1 MNVIVEQTGPSPE
14 GALGN
19 ALGDAVQ
26 ILNMGPQHP
35 GTHGVL
41 RLLVTLHGEQIVDME
56 PHIGYVHTGIEK
68 NLEYK
73 QYQQGVTLT
82 DRMEYTAASCNNLAF
97 VLPVE
102 KLMGLEIPSRA
113 TILRVIWAELSRLS
127 GHLIWI
133 GNHAID
139 LGAMSVFLYAF
150 RERESILDLHEMAAG
165 ARMMPSYIRV
175 GGVYY
180 DLPEGWVEKC
190 REFVCALPGH
200 LDEYEEMLTNNP
212 IWLTR
217 TQGVGKVAA
226 DQAIAMG
233 LSGAPL
239 RACGIPW
246 DVRKSDPYCGYETY
260 DFDIPIGQN
269 GDVYDRYL
277 VRVAE
282 IRQSVRIIEQAL
294 DRLEPGP
301 VMTSDPRVAVPPKAR
316 AYTRMEELIYHFIIV
331 TDGFNVPAG
340 EAYVPTEGAKGE
352 VGFYIVSDGT
362 NRPWR
367 AHMRAPTFVHIQSLP
382 LLARG
387 HMIADVIS
395 IIASLDVVLGEAD
408 R

>member
-1 MNVIVEQTGPSPE
+1 MNVMVEGVTVESDPLDGQT
-14 GALGN
+14 
-19 ALGDAVQ
+19 Q

-41 RLLVTLHGEQIVDME
+41 RVVVEVDGERIVSAQ

-73 QYQQGVTLT
+73 PYQQGVTLT
-82 DRMEYTAASCNNLAF
+82 DRIEYTSASCNNLAF
-97 VLPVE
+97 VLPIE
-102 KLMGLEIPSRA
+102 KLLGLEIPPRA
-113 TILRVIWAELSRLS
+113 TTLRVIWAELSRLS

-139 LGAMSVFLYAF
+139 LGAVSLFLYAF
-150 RERESILDLHEMAAG
+150 RERENILDLHEMAAG

-180 DLPEGWVEKC
+180 DIPDGWVEKC
-190 REFVCALPGH
+190 RAFCKMLPGKI
-200 LDEYEEMLTNNP
+200 DEYEQMLTDNP
-212 IWLTR
+212 IWLIR
-217 TQGVGKVAA
+217 TQGVGKITAE
-226 DQAIAMG
+226 QGIG
-233 LSGAPL
+233 LGISGASL
-239 RACGIPW
+239 RACGVPW
-246 DVRKSDPYCGYETY
+246 DVRRSDPYCGYETY
-260 DFDIPIGQN
+260 DFDIPTAEE
-269 GDVYDRYL
+269 GDVYARYL

-301 VMTSDPRVAVPPKAR
+301 VMTPEPRVARPPKAQVF
-316 AYTRMEELIYHFIIV
+316 TRMEELIYHFLLV
-331 TDGFNVPAG
+331 TEGFHVPAG

-352 VGFYIVSDGT
+352 VGFYIVSDGS

-367 AHMRAPTFVHIQSLP
+367 AHMRAPSFVNMQALGP
-382 LLARG
+382 MVKG
-387 HMIADVIS
+387 HMIADVIAV
-395 IIASLDVVLGEAD
+395 IASLDVILGEVD